1 MMHPESITIDQQ
13 TPQDR
18 VHNQSLLWSGV
29 IAALVACGVP
39 PIIGL
44 SDGSLRGVDL
54 VIYLGAAI
62 GYIGLT
68 SVFWF
73 ETPLCTR
80 FRRNPQLLI
89 SVVFGLAAL
98 MQLISRD
105 FTTQPI
111 AFMVPMVFIA
121 GTYPL
126 PKTLII
132 AGLIAILM
140 SASFIGAGLPLT
152 SAGLSALSSQIVLLL
167 FVTLFGYVT
176 NQSVLTRQKVEQLAQ
191 ELAQER
197 DYLQQLSAIT
207 AALSSEVQLARVLA
221 QVAEA
226 GRSLAHAQA
235 VTVALLEDQE
245 WRIVASVGSPDSH
258 LQSLEIMLHAK
269 GETIG
274 SLSYWSVQPANSALR
289 QALQPFADAAAMAIY
304 NAQLYEQARF
314 SATLAERNR
323 LARDFHDTLAQQL
336 TGLRLQIE
344 AGMRNLHQPEKAQLR
359 LQKAYDLALAALHDL
374 RRSVWNLSAPAI
386 DGRVLSDVLAELVDT
401 FHQRTNIQSQYS
413 HDGQELTLP
422 SDVAIQVLRVV
433 NEALSNVEK
442 HAQAK
447 HVAIR
452 STVAAG
458 QLQITVSDDGQGFE
472 LAAVQQTAS
481 GGFGLTSMR
490 ERTQLIQGSLSI
502 QSQPSAGT
510 LLTLCLPL

>member
-1 MMHPESITIDQQ
+1 MMLPESTPTEQQ
-13 TPQDR
+13 TQQDR
-18 VHNQSLLWSGV
+18 IHGQSLSWSGI
-29 IAALVACGVP
+29 IAGLVACIVP
-39 PIIGL
+39 LIIGV
-44 SDGSLRGVDL
+44 STGSLYGWRLAVY
-54 VIYLGAAI
+54 IAA
-62 GYIGLT
+62 GSCYFLLKR
-68 SVFWF
+68 VFWA
-73 ETPLCTR
+73 ETAFCLR
-80 FRRNPQLLI
+80 MRRYPQLLI

-98 MQLISRD
+98 MQLISGD

-126 PKTLII
+126 PKTLVI
-132 AGLIAILM
+132 AGFISILM
-140 SASFIGAGLPLT
+140 SACFILAGLPLN
-152 SAGLSALSSQIVLLL
+152 SMGFSGLSSQIVLLL

-176 NQSVLTRQKVEQLAQ
+176 NQSVLTRHQVEQLAQ

-197 DYLQQLSAIT
+197 DYLRQLSAST
-207 AALSSEVQLARVLA
+207 AALSSEVELSRVLA

-226 GRSLAHAQA
+226 GRTLANAQA
-235 VTVALLEDQE
+235 VTVALREDSE
-245 WRIVASVGSPDSH
+245 WRIATSIGSPEPNQH
-258 LQSLEIMLHAK
+258 SLEIALHAK
-269 GETIG
+269 GEAIG
-274 SLSYWSVQPANSALR
+274 RLTCWSAEPANAALR
-289 QALQPFADAAAMAIY
+289 QALQPFADAAALAIY

-344 AGMRNLHQPEKAQLR
+344 AGMRNLHQPEKAQIR

-386 DGRVLSDVLAELVDT
+386 DGRVLNDVLAELVDT

-413 HDGQELTLP
+413 HDGQELNLP
-422 SDVAIQVLRVV
+422 SEMAIQVLRVV

-442 HAQAK
+442 HAQAQ

-472 LAAVQQTAS
+472 LATVQQTAS

-490 ERTQLIQGSLSI
+490 ERTQLIHGTLSI
-502 QSQPSAGT
+502 QSQPTAGT